1 MRGSASAAARS
12 VSNPAR
18 LASTAVAMNSN
29 STRSD
34 SGERDSRCP
43 LGFARE
49 TFSPNHTAACLYCR
63 TGRPRA
69 RIWPCSA
76 DRSSR
81 SSSSSSSSR
90 GSYAVPR
97 HRLSIRLTSSMPPVA
112 EARVAAMVDATA
124 TRLGGLDI
132 LVNNAGTNIRRR
144 PEEYRLEDWRTVID
158 TNLTSAMLASRAAHP
173 HLKRGGRGRV
183 INNGSM
189 LSIFGL
195 PFHVAYAAS
204 KGGVV
209 QFTKSLATAWAAD
222 GITVNAILPGWIDTD
237 LTRKARADMA
247 GLNENVLA
255 RTPIKRWGDPR
266 DFEGIAAFLASDAAS
281 FITGTAIPVDRSK
294 ERR

>member
-1 MRGSASAAARS
+1 MSGGMFDLSGRVALVTGGNGGIGLGLARGLARCGAVVMVAGRDAGKNAAA
-12 VSNPAR
+12 
-18 LASTAVAMNSN
+18 
-29 STRSD
+29 
-34 SGERDSRCP
+34 
-43 LGFARE
+43 
-49 TFSPNHTAACLYCR
+49 
-63 TGRPRA
+63 
-69 RIWPCSA
+69 
-76 DRSSR
+76 
-81 SSSSSSSSR
+81 
-90 GSYAVPR
+90 
-97 HRLSIRLTSSMPPVA
+97 VA
-112 EARVAAMVDATA
+112 ELSSLGAKADSVVADITDEAAVGAMVDATA

-195 PFHVAYAAS
+195 PFHIAYAAS

-209 QFTKSLATAWAAD
+209 QFTKSLAVAWAED
-222 GITVNAILPGWIDTD
+222 GITVNALLPGWIDTD

-255 RTPIKRWGDPR
+255 RTPMKRWGDPR
-266 DFEGIAAFLASDAAS
+266 DFEGITAFLASDASA
-281 FITGTAIPVDRSK
+281 FITGTAIPVDGGFSVQG
-294 ERR
+294 